1 MKLFRKK
8 KQSTLTPAQVAFVRK
23 VYEDRGCA
31 YCGWLLSA
39 VSLWCGN
46 DEAISARHTAIPGI
60 VHCPYWVPDKRF
72 IGAKLK
78 CLEDKVEENDKK

>member
-31 YCGWLLSA
+31 YCGDLRSL
-39 VSLWCGN
+39 VSLWCGS
-46 DEAISARHTAIPGI
+46 DKAIKSRRTAIPGI
-60 VHCPYWVPDKRF
+60 IHCPYWRP
-72 IGAKLK
+72 AKTYIRDEMGVLFGK
-78 CLEDKVEENDKK
+78 QD